1 MKLVCLDLEGVLIP
15 EIWINFAR
23 ETGIEELKLT
33 TRDVPDYDVLMRGRL
48 AILRER
54 GLTLGDIQ
62 RVIGRLDPLEGALEF
77 LERLREKTQVVILS
91 DTFTEFARPM
101 MEKLG
106 WPTIFCNHLVVDKQ
120 DMIIDYQL
128 RQQDGKRKAVEALQG
143 IGFTVFAAGDSYND
157 LTMIKVADQGA
168 LFRAPD
174 RIISEEPQLPH
185 ARTYAEFAS
194 IIDEFLANGP
204 KQKDFT

>member
-1 MKLVCLDLEGVLIP
+1 MKIVCLDLEGVLIP

-23 ETGIEELKLT
+23 ETGIEELRLT

-62 RVIGRLDPLEGALEF
+62 QVIGRLDPLEGAVEF
-77 LERLREKTQVVILS
+77 LGNLRRKTQVVILS
-91 DTFTEFARPM
+91 DTFTEFARPL
-101 MEKLG
+101 MEKLE
-106 WPTIFCNHLVVDKQ
+106 WPAIFCNSLVIDER
-120 DMIIDYQL
+120 DMIVDYRL
-128 RQQDGKRKAVEALQG
+128 RQQDGKRKAVEALQS

-157 LTMIKVADQGA
+157 LTMIKAADSGA
-168 LFRAPD
+168 LFRAPE
-174 RIISEEPQLPH
+174 RILEEEPQLPH
-185 ARTYAEFAS
+185 AQSYAQFDA
-194 IIDEFLANGP
+194 IIENFLAIPP